1 MLASGPVPAQP
12 NYLSTL
18 SGNISS
24 HQKRPKLIGLKIMN
38 KKRTFS
44 IGVLVV
50 VLAGCASA
58 PEPLEVSDVEVIE
71 ATVMAID
78 ADARLLVLQGPAGN
92 AVALRVGSEVRNLP
106 QVEVGDIL
114 RVSYYTGF
122 VFSMAEPGNAG
133 ADAEIAAGRAEQG
146 GRPGAMIAV
155 ATRQTVEILS
165 VASDGKA
172 VSFRD
177 ANGLLQSIDVRREEG
192 QAFAR
197 KLKTGDLVD
206 IQYTEAIAIAVEST
220 ESGN

>member
-1 MLASGPVPAQP
+1 
-12 NYLSTL
+12 
-18 SGNISS
+18 
-24 HQKRPKLIGLKIMN
+24 MN
-38 KKRTFS
+38 KKRAFS
-44 IGVLVV
+44 VV
-50 VLAGCASA
+50 VFVAVLFGCASS
-58 PEPLEVSDVEVIE
+58 PEPLEVSDVEVVE
-71 ATVMAID
+71 ATVMAVD

-92 AVALRVGSEVRNLP
+92 AVTLRVGTEVRNLP

-114 RVSYYTGF
+114 RVSYYRGF
-122 VFSMAEPGNAG
+122 VFSMAEPGSAG

-146 GRPGAMIAV
+146 DRPGAMIAV

-177 ANGLLQSIDVRREEG
+177 AGGLLQSIDVRREEG

-206 IQYTEAIAIAVEST
+206 IQYTEAIAIAVEAT

>member
-1 MLASGPVPAQP
+1 MIKK
-12 NYLSTL
+12 YLFA
-18 SGNISS
+18 
-24 HQKRPKLIGLKIMN
+24 IGL
-38 KKRTFS
+38 
-44 IGVLVV
+44 LCA
-50 VLAGCASA
+50 VLAGCSSS
-58 PEPLEVSDVEVIE
+58 PEPLEVSDVEEIE
-71 ATVMAID
+71 AIVMSVD
-78 ADARLLVLQGPAGN
+78 AEARLLVLRGPAGSE
-92 AVALRVGSEVRNLP
+92 VAFHVGPEVRNLR

-146 GRPGAMIAV
+146 GRPGAMVAV

-177 ANGLLQSIDVRREEG
+177 ADGLLQSIDVRREEG

-206 IQYTEAIAIAVEST
+206 IRYTEAIAIAVEST
-220 ESGN
+220 GSGN

>member
-1 MLASGPVPAQP
+1 
-12 NYLSTL
+12 
-18 SGNISS
+18 
-24 HQKRPKLIGLKIMN
+24 MN

-44 IGVLVV
+44 IGVLVA

-92 AVALRVGSEVRNLP
+92 AVALRVGPEVRNLP

-177 ANGLLQSIDVRREEG
+177 ADGLLQSIDVRREEG